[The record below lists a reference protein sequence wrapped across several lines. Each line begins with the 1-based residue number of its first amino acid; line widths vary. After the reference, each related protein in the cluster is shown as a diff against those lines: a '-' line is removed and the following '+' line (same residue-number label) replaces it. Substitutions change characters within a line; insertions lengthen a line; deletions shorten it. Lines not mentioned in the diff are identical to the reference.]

1 MYDVWKVACPSVSK
15 LGFPLAI
22 FIHIVFSKID
32 CHAAP
37 QAANQEPY
45 PGPAQ
50 MNRDNAPLSP
60 FETFE
65 NFNPMQP
72 FFQEDYPSQRFRPQK
87 RELNEE
93 QQSDVY
99 DPYYSPPETFMPSE
113 SSDAISVELLKHRTS
128 QSVEWLVSQ
137 YYINLPSTTLIFS
150 KDRTGALVKQIY
162 SRQPYRSRISSCRGL
177 SRAVPWWNYGL
188 HTPGTNHHRARE
200 SSNGQK
206 SSPAL

>member
-1 MYDVWKVACPSVSK
+1 MFTHDVWKAACPSVSK
-15 LGFPLAI
+15 LGFPLMI

-32 CHAAP
+32 CNASL

-45 PGPAQ
+45 PGPTQ

-87 RELNEE
+87 HEEKSASEQLNKG

-113 SSDAISVELLKHRTS
+113 SSDAISVELPRPNTS
-128 QSVEWLVSQ
+128 PSVERLVSQ
-137 YYINLPSTTLIFS
+137 YTKLPSTTLISS
-150 KDRTGALVKQIY
+150 KDQAGAIVKQIY
-162 SRQPYRSRISSCRGL
+162 SRQPYRSGISSCKSI
-177 SRAVPWWNYGL
+177 SRAARWWKYVP
-188 HTPGTNHHRARE
+188 TPRTDHHRARE
-200 SSNGQK
+200 GSNG
-206 SSPAL
+206 